1 MKGLKN
7 YIHTAWESIKVCFC
21 RHNDVML
28 KIGEKRKSI
37 KKRNGEEGV
46 RIDIYE
52 KVICKKCGKLLL
64 ARKTFR
70 DLTEREQRAY
80 LAKSRFEKLSQ

>member
-1 MKGLKN
+1 MKNFKER
-7 YIHTAWESIKVCFC
+7 IQEVWISIKMFFC
-21 RHNDVML
+21 RHNDVTL
-28 KIGEKRKSI
+28 TVGEKRKPI

-46 RIDIYE
+46 RIDVYE

-70 DLTEREQRAY
+70 DLTEYELRKY
-80 LAKSRFEKLSQ
+80 IGKSRHEKL